1 MPMEQKVF
9 IGGSRTITCLDAA
22 VRQRLN
28 RIIEKELP
36 VLIGDA
42 YGADKA
48 VQQYFKAH
56 HYSQVEVF
64 CMAGGCR
71 NNVGSWPICSIPA
84 PSTKKDFR
92 YYSTKDQAMADEA
105 SVGFMIWDGK
115 SVGTLANVFRLISQ
129 HKKVA
134 VYTAPS
140 SLFTHLKNSADWKSF
155 VSPYGND
162 LRERIEKPIIE
173 SYSPEKPRTAP
184 FS

>member
-105 SVGFMIWDGK
+105 TVGFMIWDGK
-115 SVGTLANVFRLISQ
+115 SVGTLANVFRLIS
-129 HKKVA
+129 HYKKVA
-134 VYTAPS
+134 VYTVPS
-140 SLFTHLKNSADWKSF
+140 SRFTDLKDSADWESF
-155 VSPYGND
+155 IAPYGNN
-162 LRERIEKPIIE
+162 LRERIEKIIIE
-173 SYSPEKPRTAP
+173 CYSPEKPRTAP